1 MSKKPNKYGYDGS
14 PEFKPLSPW
23 AYFGYNLLFA
33 IPIVGFI
40 CNLVFCFADG
50 NRNRKNY
57 ARSIWVSSLFVLI
70 FSVVVIVVL
79 SIAIKS
85 GNGGQLELLVDKI
98 KDLVADSKML

>member
-1 MSKKPNKYGYDGS
+1 MSNKLNKYGYNGS

-23 AYFGYNLLFA
+23 AYFGYSVLFS

-50 NRNRKNY
+50 NRNRKNF

-70 FSVVVIVVL
+70 L
-79 SIAIKS
+79 SIIAIAVLALLVKS
-85 GNGGQLELLVDKI
+85 GNGGSIENVVNKAQEFLGELR
-98 KDLVADSKML
+98 